1 MSHADMQAVRFAA
14 SLYVERKWIVS
25 GTPSRGLVGAAA
37 SGQEGTPDERHDLDK
52 LAITMIEFLGLQ
64 ALDKF
69 SWKRYI
75 TRPFL
80 DRAPG
85 AHSVVK
91 HLLNSMIVRNRQ
103 ADIQKDVVLPPL
115 KKRVIY
121 LDATTETVRTQ
132 NIFNALI
139 AINAVT
145 SQRVDQDCKSSAI
158 DADLD

>member
-1 MSHADMQAVRFAA
+1 MIYANVKAVRFAA

-25 GTPSRGLVGAAA
+25 GTPTRGLVGAAA
-37 SGQEGTPDERHDLDK
+37 SGQEGTQDERYDLDK
-52 LAITMIEFLGLQ
+52 LAVTMIEFLGLQ

-69 SWKRYI
+69 SWKRLI
-75 TRPFL
+75 TKPFL

-85 AHSVVK
+85 AESVVR

-103 ADIQKDVVLPPL
+103 ADIQRDVVLPPL
-115 KKRVIY
+115 KKKVVY

-145 SQRVDQDCKSSAI
+145 SQRVDQDCK
-158 DADLD
+158 DQTLTYT